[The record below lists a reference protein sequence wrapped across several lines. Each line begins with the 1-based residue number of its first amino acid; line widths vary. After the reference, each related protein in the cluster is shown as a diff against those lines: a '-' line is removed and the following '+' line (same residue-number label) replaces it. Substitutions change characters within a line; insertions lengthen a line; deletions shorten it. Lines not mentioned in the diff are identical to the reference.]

1 MTLHLRLYRI
11 GMRAAAIA
19 APLVFRWRKSK
30 GKELEGRYNER
41 LARALPQRED
51 GTLVWLHGA
60 SLGESK
66 LLLGLADELR
76 KLHPETVLLF
86 TSQTA
91 SSANIVGANLP
102 GRATHQ
108 MLPLD
113 TPAAAQRFIAHWQ
126 PRLSIFAEGEVW
138 PNLLE
143 AAKRSGSQTALINAR
158 MRKSSLERWNKAKQ
172 SAQHV
177 FAQFDAII
185 AADAN
190 TASGLSRLLGRDI
203 ENSGNLKA
211 ALVKPAIDSKP
222 AQEIDAWQA
231 EHGVSSIVL
240 GASTHEGEEA
250 FLLDALKE
258 LPETTRLIIAPRH
271 LSRADGIEA
280 LIQTAGYSYIKRSTG
295 QTARADTRI
304 ILADTFGEMDLWY
317 ASADAL
323 FLGGGLP
330 ADVGGHSPLEPL
342 RFGLAIATG
351 PHTEN
356 FADIHAELGPR
367 GWSNIVKTPSEFARF
382 AQSAT
387 PIPASEIGTYFAARK
402 GALQHTLAMLSNLL
416 NEAG

>member
-1 MTLHLRLYRI
+1 MTFHLRLYRI
-11 GMRAAAIA
+11 GMRATAIA

-51 GTLVWLHGA
+51 GALIWLHGA

-76 KLHPETVLLF
+76 KLHPEIVLLF

-91 SSANIVGANLP
+91 SSASIVGANLP
-102 GRATHQ
+102 ARATHQ

-143 AAKRSGSQTALINAR
+143 AAKRGGSKTALINAR

-190 TASGLSRLLGRDI
+190 TASGLSRLLGRDV
-203 ENSGNLKA
+203 ENSGNLKV
-211 ALVKPAIDSKP
+211 ALVKPATDRKT
-222 AQEIDAWQA
+222 AQETDAWQA
-231 EHGVSSIVL
+231 EHSVSSIVL
-240 GASTHEGEEA
+240 GASTHEGEET

-271 LSRADGIEA
+271 LSRAHEIET
-280 LIQTAGYSYIKRSTG
+280 LIQTAGYSYICLLYTSD
-295 QTARADTRI
+295 AAD
-304 ILADTFGEMDLWY
+304 E
-317 ASADAL
+317 
-323 FLGGGLP
+323 
-330 ADVGGHSPLEPL
+330 
-342 RFGLAIATG
+342 
-351 PHTEN
+351 
-356 FADIHAELGPR
+356 
-367 GWSNIVKTPSEFARF
+367 
-382 AQSAT
+382 
-387 PIPASEIGTYFAARK
+387 
-402 GALQHTLAMLSNLL
+402 
-416 NEAG
+416 